1 MPSLAERSS
10 ANALKTCW
18 ETSLD
23 DHVIRLEWSCAGV
36 IAAACI
42 GGPIHL
48 LQSSTG
54 ITLRILD
61 GHRVGTQCL
70 SWSHD
75 GRLLA
80 SGGQDGK
87 VRIWNPNSDQPVRVL
102 DAGGSWVEQ
111 VAFSPDGY
119 LLATAAG
126 RNLKLWNAQ
135 GELAQTYAPHPST
148 ISDIQWQH
156 QGLFLTSGCYGQL
169 ATFTPDTCQP
179 IKQFRWKGSILKVA
193 WSPDGNYVATG
204 NQDASVHFW
213 YRKTAKDL
221 EMSGYPTKVR
231 ELSWDA
237 TSRYL
242 ATGGSAIVIIWDCGG
257 KGPAGTR
264 PIQLEAHET
273 LLSALE
279 YQRKGDLLASSC
291 QNGLV
296 CVWNPRKKQ
305 TPLGTSQ
312 LDDAA
317 TQIRWSPDDRG
328 LVASSASG
336 LVRTVLSVD
345 AADTSRGFAA

>member
-1 MPSLAERSS
+1 MPRLAERS
-10 ANALKTCW
+10 ANALKKCW
-18 ETSLD
+18 EASLED
-23 DHVIRLEWSCAGV
+23 YVIRLAWSRAGV

-48 LQSSTG
+48 LHGSTG
-54 ITLRILD
+54 ITLRILE
-61 GHRVGTQCL
+61 GHRVGTQSI

-75 GRLLA
+75 GRFLA

-87 VRIWNPNSDQPVRVL
+87 VRIWNPNSDAPVHVL
-102 DAGGSWVEQ
+102 DAGSSWVEQ
-111 VAFSPDGY
+111 VAFAPDSY
-119 LLATAAG
+119 LLAAAAG

-135 GELAQTYAPHPST
+135 GELVQTYAPHPST
-148 ISDIQWQH
+148 ISDIQWQR

-169 ATFTPDTCQP
+169 ATFTPKTP
-179 IKQFRWKGSILKVA
+179 EPVKQFRWKGSILTVA
-193 WSPDGNYVATG
+193 WSPDGDYVATG

-242 ATGGSAIVIIWDCGG
+242 ATGGSAIVIIWDCSG

-264 PIQLEAHET
+264 PIQLEAHDT

-279 YQRKGDLLASSC
+279 YQHAGDLLASGC
-291 QNGLV
+291 QNGVV
-296 CVWNPRKKQ
+296 CVWNPRKRQ
-305 TPLGTSQ
+305 TPLATSQ
-312 LDDAA
+312 LGAAA
-317 TQIRWSPDDRG
+317 TQVRWSPNDRA
-328 LVASSASG
+328 LVASSANG
-336 LVRTVLSVD
+336 LVRTFLFD
-345 AADTSRGFAA
+345 